1 MNLPPFFLG
10 LLISAG
16 AGIPA
21 IVISVLA
28 PKKDF
33 SRWIKF
39 WSIGMAVRFL
49 VIGAAAFKILSDGS
63 ANRVPFVL
71 GIVTAFFVTFA
82 IETLVYNLRR

>member
-1 MNLPPFFLG
+1 MSFSPFILG
-10 LLISAG
+10 LLVSAG

-21 IVISVLA
+21 IVVSALA

-33 SRWIKF
+33 SRWIKL

-49 VIGAAAFKILSDGS
+49 VIGTATFLILSDGS
-63 ANRVPFVL
+63 TAQVPFVL
-71 GIVTAFFVTFA
+71 GIVTAFFVTFV